1 MSSSEPLRIALII
14 RPIIQQMSLMTI
26 FNLRSI
32 RRAAVA
38 ALLLVPAQMVF
49 YGCTNLTEVPKD
61 ALTPD
66 NAFRSDAEVLA
77 GVASVYAGLRGTMW
91 EYYNLSE
98 ISTDEMIVPTRGQ
111 DWYDNGRWLEI
122 YKQQWNS
129 NSGATLVD
137 VNGAWNV
144 LFSGV
149 ARANLMIDVITK
161 AGGPTAPST
170 LAELRTL
177 RAWYYY
183 MLMDFFGGVPLVT
196 GTQVGATARVS
207 RDSVFRF
214 IESELNATR
223 SALPATR
230 PGDQTGR
237 LTTGAADA
245 ILAGLYLNAQV
256 FTGTPSAGGLS
267 KGAARWQDAI
277 TAADRVINSGN
288 YVLEPNWGHNFTP
301 DNHDSRENIFYIA
314 HTNAQPDLG
323 MSLPMRT
330 LHYNML
336 SVQGGPWN
344 GFAAIAETYRAFD
357 PADKRRNLFLV
368 GQQFS
373 FDTGLPVKDRAGNAL
388 IFTDTIGNENA
399 AAENEGPRYNKFVP
413 LPTALSGASHPN
425 NFPFFRLAEM
435 YLVKAEAQN
444 ELGQTAAAIAQVN
457 IVRARQFT
465 TPKPLAPGLSQ
476 SELRAAIFSE
486 RLFEFTAE
494 AKRRQ
499 DMIRAGTFVA
509 ARRFKAAG
517 GAYKVLF
524 PIPTTQIASNPL
536 LTQNPGY

>member
-1 MSSSEPLRIALII
+1 
-14 RPIIQQMSLMTI
+14 MTS
-26 FNLRSI
+26 FLPRSI
-32 RRAAVA
+32 RRVA
-38 ALLLVPAQMVF
+38 LSALLLVPAQMAF
-49 YGCTNLTEVPKD
+49 YGCTNLTEVPQD

-122 YKQQWNS
+122 YKQNWTS
-129 NSGATLVD
+129 SSGSTLED
-137 VNGAWNV
+137 VNGAWNN

-149 ARANLMIDVITK
+149 AKANLMIDVLTK
-161 AGGPTAPST
+161 AGGPNAPST
-170 LAELRTL
+170 IAEVRTL

-183 MLMDFFGGVPLVT
+183 MLMDFFGGVPLVVDT
-196 GTQVGATARVS
+196 KVEAKPRVT
-207 RDSVFRF
+207 RDSLFRF
-214 IESELNATR
+214 IESELNAAR
-223 SALPATR
+223 AVLPATR
-230 PGDQTGR
+230 SGDQAGR
-237 LTTGAADA
+237 LTSGAANA
-245 ILAGLYLNAQV
+245 ILASLYLNAQV
-256 FTGTPSAGGLS
+256 YTGTVSASGLA
-267 KGAARWQDAI
+267 KGTARWQDAI
-277 TAADRVINSGN
+277 TAADRVINSGQ
-288 YVLEPNWGHNFTP
+288 YSLAANWRKNFTP
-301 DNHDSRENIFYIA
+301 DNHDSPENIFYIQ
-314 HTNAQPDLG
+314 HTNASPDLG

-344 GFAAIAETYRAFD
+344 GFAAIAETYQAFD
-357 PADKRRNLFLV
+357 PADKRRDIFLV

-373 FDTGLPVKDRAGNAL
+373 FDTGLPVKDRGGNPL
-388 IFTDTIGNENA
+388 VFTVTIGNENQ

-435 YLVKAEAQN
+435 YLIKAEAMN
-444 ELGQTAAAIAQVN
+444 ELGQAGAVAQVN
-457 IVRARQFT
+457 LVRARQFT
-465 TPKPLAPGLSQ
+465 PAQPLAAGLSQ
-476 SELRAAIFSE
+476 SELRTAIFNE

-499 DMIRAGTFVA
+499 DLIRAGTFTA
-509 ARRFKAAG
+509 ARRFKTAG
-517 GAYKVLF
+517 SGNKVLF
-524 PIPTTQIASNPL
+524 PIPATQISSNPL

>member
-1 MSSSEPLRIALII
+1 
-14 RPIIQQMSLMTI
+14 MTT
-26 FNLRSI
+26 LLPRSI
-32 RRAAVA
+32 RRIALS
-38 ALLLVPAQMVF
+38 ALLFVPAQMAF
-49 YGCTNLTEVPKD
+49 SACTNLTEVPQD

-66 NAFRSDAEVLA
+66 NAFHSDAEVLA

-122 YKQQWNS
+122 YKQNWTP
-129 NSGATLVD
+129 NSGSTLSD

-161 AGGPTAPST
+161 AGGPTAPQT

-196 GTQVGATARVS
+196 STKVEATARVA

-214 IESELNATR
+214 IESELKATR
-223 SALPATR
+223 SVLPATR
-230 PGDQTGR
+230 PSDQTGR
-237 LTTGAADA
+237 LTSGAANA
-245 ILAGLYLNAQV
+245 ILASLYLNAQV
-256 FTGTPSAGGLS
+256 YSGTVTAGGLT
-267 KGAARWQDAI
+267 KGTARWADAI
-277 TAADRVINSGN
+277 AAADAVINGGQ
-288 YVLEPNWGHNFTP
+288 YTLAKDWRKNFTP
-301 DNHDSRENIFYIA
+301 DNHDSPENIFVIT
-314 HTNAQPDLG
+314 HTNLEKDLG

-344 GFAAIAETYRAFD
+344 GFASIADTYNAFD
-357 PADKRRNLFLV
+357 PADKRRDMFLV
-368 GQQFS
+368 GQQVS
-373 FDTGLPVKDRAGNAL
+373 FDTGLPVKDRGGNPL
-388 IFTDTIGNENA
+388 VFTVTIGNENQ
-399 AAENEGPRYNKFVP
+399 AAENEGPRFNKFVP

-435 YLVKAEAQN
+435 YLIKAEAMN
-444 ELGQTAAAIAQVN
+444 ELGQTASAITQVN
-457 IVRARQFT
+457 IVRDRQFS
-465 TPKPLAPGLSQ
+465 PAKPVSGSLSQ
-476 SELRAAIFSE
+476 SELRTAIFNE
-486 RLFEFTAE
+486 RLFEFDAE

-499 DMIRAGTFVA
+499 DMIRAGTFTS

-517 GAYKVLF
+517 SANKILF
-524 PIPTTQIASNPL
+524 PIPTTQLAANPL
-536 LTQNPGY
+536 LVQNPGY

>member
-1 MSSSEPLRIALII
+1 
-14 RPIIQQMSLMTI
+14 MTN
-26 FNLRSI
+26 FLPRSI
-32 RRAAVA
+32 RRIALS
-38 ALLLVPAQMVF
+38 ALLFVPAQMAFVA
-49 YGCTNLTEVPKD
+49 CTNLTEVPQD

-66 NAFRSDAEVLA
+66 NAFHSDAEVLA
-77 GVASVYAGLRGTMW
+77 GVASVYAGLRSTMW

-122 YKQQWNS
+122 YKQNWTA
-129 NSGATLVD
+129 NSGSTLED
-137 VNGAWNV
+137 VNGAWNN

-161 AGGPTAPST
+161 AGGPTAPQT

-196 GTQVGATARVS
+196 NTKVEATARVS
-207 RDSVFRF
+207 RDSIFRF

-223 SALPATR
+223 TVLPATR
-230 PGDQTGR
+230 PSDQTGR
-237 LTTGAADA
+237 LTAGAANA

-256 FTGTPSAGGLS
+256 YTGTVTAGGLT
-267 KGAARWQDAI
+267 KGTARWADAI
-277 TAADRVINSGN
+277 AAADRVINGGQYS
-288 YVLEPNWGHNFTP
+288 LATNWRKNFTP
-301 DNHDSRENIFYIA
+301 DNHDSPENIFVIT

-344 GFAAIAETYRAFD
+344 GFASIADTYNAFD
-357 PADKRRNLFLV
+357 PADKRREMFLV
-368 GQQFS
+368 GPQSS
-373 FDTGLPVKDRAGNAL
+373 FDTGLPVKDRGGNPL
-388 IFTDTIGNENA
+388 VFTVTIGNENQ
-399 AAENEGPRYNKFVP
+399 AAENEGPRFNKFVP

-435 YLVKAEAQN
+435 YLIKAEALN
-444 ELGQTAAAIAQVN
+444 ELGQTAGAITQAN
-457 IVRARQFT
+457 IIRDRQFS
-465 TPKPLAPGLSQ
+465 PAKPLSGGLSQ
-476 SELRAAIFSE
+476 SELRTAIFNE
-486 RLFEFTAE
+486 RLFEFDAE

-499 DMIRAGTFVA
+499 DMIRAGTYTS

-517 GAYKVLF
+517 SANKILF
-524 PIPTTQIASNPL
+524 PIPFTQIASNPL
-536 LTQNPGY
+536 LVQNPGY